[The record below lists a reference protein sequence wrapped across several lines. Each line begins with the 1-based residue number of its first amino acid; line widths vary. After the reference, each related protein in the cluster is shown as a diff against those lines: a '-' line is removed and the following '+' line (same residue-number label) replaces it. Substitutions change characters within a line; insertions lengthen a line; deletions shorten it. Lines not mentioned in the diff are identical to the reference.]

1 MWFPRGPFRAAEHC
15 ILTKTRSNY
24 ALMTLDATDRA
35 ILNELQHNSSASNN
49 ELADRVGLSPSAALR
64 RVRKLE
70 SEGVISRYVALL
82 NPTSIGRGT
91 TAFIEISLASQ
102 EEAALDAFEAAVV
115 DSPDVMACHLMAGD
129 ADYIVQV
136 ACADVADYERIHR
149 THLAMLPGVTRI
161 RSSFSL
167 RTVANRTAFDLP

>member
-1 MWFPRGPFRAAEHC
+1 MD
-15 ILTKTRSNY
+15 LNT
-24 ALMTLDATDRA
+24 TDRA
-35 ILNELQHNSSASNN
+35 LLNQLQHDASLNNN
-49 ELADRVGLSPSAALR
+49 ELADRIGLSPSATLR
-64 RVRKLE
+64 RVKRLE
-70 SEGVISRYVALL
+70 ADGIIARQVILL
-82 NPTSIGRGT
+82 DPATIDRGT
-91 TAFIEISLASQ
+91 TVFVEISLASQ
-102 EEAALDAFEAAVV
+102 EETMLDAFEAAVV

>member
-1 MWFPRGPFRAAEHC
+1 MCQRAPKRS
-15 ILTKTRSNY
+15 ILASRPPILATM
-24 ALMTLDATDRA
+24 AIDPTDRA
-35 ILNELQHNSSASNN
+35 LLDILQVEGRISNN

-64 RVRKLE
+64 RVRRLE
-70 SEGVISRYVALL
+70 NDGVIASYVALL
-82 NPTSIGRGT
+82 EPAAIGRGT
-91 TAFIEISLASQ
+91 TAFVEISLASQ

-115 DSPDVMACHLMAGD
+115 LSPDVMACHLMAGD
-129 ADYIVQV
+129 ADYILQV

-149 THLAMLPGVTRI
+149 THLALLPGVTRI